1 MRTIKN
7 IITAIVFDTFF
18 KGAYTSCA
26 LISSLI
32 KKDRKKSE
40 NYLVVPNNCVLSL
53 SLSLRAGVNKPLFT
67 LYCTRARCAV

>member
-18 KGAYTSCA
+18 KGVHTFCA

-40 NYLVVPNNCVLSL
+40 NYLVVPNNCILSL
-53 SLSLRAGVNKPLFT
+53 SLSQQV
-67 LYCTRARCAV
+67 

>member
-1 MRTIKN
+1 MRMIKN

-18 KGAYTSCA
+18 KGAHTSYV
-26 LISSLI
+26 LLSSLT

-53 SLSLRAGVNKPLFT
+53 SLSPRAGVNKPLFT
-67 LYCTRARCAV
+67 LYCPRARCAV

>member
-7 IITAIVFDTFF
+7 IITAIVCDTFF
-18 KGAYTSCA
+18 KGAHISCA

-32 KKDRKKSE
+32 SSLTKKDRKKSE

-53 SLSLRAGVNKPLFT
+53 SLSEQA
-67 LYCTRARCAV
+67 

>member
-18 KGAYTSCA
+18 KGAYTSCT

-53 SLSLRAGVNKPLFT
+53 SLSQSRRK
-67 LYCTRARCAV
+67 

>member
-18 KGAYTSCA
+18 KGAYTSCT

-40 NYLVVPNNCVLSL
+40 NYLVVPNNCVLSQ
-53 SLSLRAGVNKPLFT
+53 SRRK
-67 LYCTRARCAV
+67 

>member
-1 MRTIKN
+1 MRTIKD

-26 LISSLI
+26 LISSLT

-40 NYLVVPNNCVLSL
+40 NYLVVPNNCVLYLSL
-53 SLSLRAGVNKPLFT
+53 SLSQSRRK
-67 LYCTRARCAV
+67 